1 MVNPLLKIGLT
12 GGIASG
18 KSAVSRKFVGLGIH
32 IIDADN
38 IARALVQPGQPA
50 FLEIIQVFGTDL
62 IQPDGFLNRAKLRTQ
77 IFTNSQQRHQLE
89 TILHPRIRQEMQQ
102 QVTQQQAPYCILSIP
117 LLLETQQMDLVDR
130 VLVVDCATELQRTRL
145 KRRHEALNDNL
156 TPAQIDQMLAT
167 QATRP
172 ARLAIAN
179 DVIDNNSDLNYLK
192 QQVITLHNFYL
203 TLATKR
209 IDN

>member
-130 VLVVDCATELQRTRL
+130 VLVVDCTTELQRTRL
-145 KRRHEALNDNL
+145 QHRHNSL
-156 TPAQIDQMLAT
+156 TPDQIDQILAT

>member
-1 MVNPLLKIGLT
+1 MVHSPLKIGLT

-18 KSAVSRKFVGLGIH
+18 KTTVSQKFADLGIP
-32 IIDADN
+32 IIDADI
-38 IARALVQPGQPA
+38 IAHALVQPGQPA
-50 FLEIIQVFGTDL
+50 FLEIIQAFSTDL
-62 IQPDGFLNRAKLRTQ
+62 IQPDGTLNRTKLRTQ
-77 IFTNSQQRHQLE
+77 VFSNQQQRHQLE
-89 TILHPRIRQEMQQ
+89 AILHPRIRQQMQQ

-145 KRRHEALNDNL
+145 KHRHNNL
-156 TPAQIDQMLAT
+156 TPDQIDQILAA

-203 TLATKR
+203 TLTARR